1 MCTERYSS
9 IAEDK
14 ALKDDEILQNLP
26 VGTTAT
32 MYFRDLGPQIG
43 WTMVSCERLC
53 ANTQCRFCTNIA
65 ASQVRKCISA
75 FFFLIFCLQ
84 VFFAECIGS
93 LLSYL
98 VFYFR
103 VPYIYSQRY
112 VLAASHHSVV
122 T

>member
-43 WTMVSCERLC
+43 WTMVSCVKDCVPILN
-53 ANTQCRFCTNIA
+53 AGFTQI
-65 ASQVRKCISA
+65 
-75 FFFLIFCLQ
+75 
-84 VFFAECIGS
+84 
-93 LLSYL
+93 LLH
-98 VFYFR
+98 
-103 VPYIYSQRY
+103 PK
-112 VLAASHHSVV
+112 
-122 T
+122 

>member
-53 ANTQCRFCTNIA
+53 ANTQYRFYTNIV

-75 FFFLIFCLQ
+75 FF
-84 VFFAECIGS
+84 S
-93 LLSYL
+93 HLLSPGL
-98 VFYFR
+98 FC
-103 VPYIYSQRY
+103 
-112 VLAASHHSVV
+112 
-122 T
+122 

>member
-53 ANTQCRFCTNIA
+53 ADTQCRFYTNIA

-75 FFFLIFCLQ
+75 FFFSSFVSRSFLQ
-84 VFFAECIGS
+84 SALGLFSATLSFISECRT
-93 LLSYL
+93 
-98 VFYFR
+98 FTHR
-103 VPYIYSQRY
+103 DMP
-112 VLAASHHSVV
+112 
-122 T
+122 